1 MTLPSSGP
9 IAFSDVNSE
18 LGLSASYSSSLSFLN
33 GYVLPSLQPANPNM
47 SAFYGLTYYQNTN
60 QGNCNNGNQGNCNC
74 NCGNIQCNNCT
85 NCNAINCANC
95 QTQKY
100 LQTGTNCTA
109 CTYNCNV
116 NATSYN
122 CNCACNCSKII
133 CAKLYEFGYLDPN
146 IWAVDQQYGKWLRR
160 TDRRVYRGYIK
171 WARNVTAW
179 MDGKGRDFMLWVPKA
194 QRAEAQRAVTTSL
207 SLRMGIPWSEHMA
220 YLMGARPVDNLHG
233 RVLMAIGKPI
243 SRIVDYL
250 PHRRGHG
257 LAGLY
262 IMWSLFY
269 LSHWTAATVV
279 TANRFLVKT
288 QMRFKQFIS
297 KVA

>member
-1 MTLPSSGP
+1 MTLPSSGA
-9 IAFSDVNSE
+9 ISFSNINTE
-18 LGLSASYSSSLSFLN
+18 LALAATYSSNLYFLN
-33 GYVLPSLQPANPNM
+33 SFILPALAPANPNM

-60 QGNCNNGNQGNCNC
+60 QGNCNNGNTSNCNC

-146 IWAVDQQYGKWLRR
+146 VWAADQRYGKWLRQ
-160 TDRRVYRGYIK
+160 TDRRVYRGYIR
-171 WARNVTAW
+171 WARTVTAW
-179 MDGKGRDFMLWVPKA
+179 MDGKGPDCFVWLPKE
-194 QRAEAQRAVTTSL
+194 QRAAAQKEAITKM
-207 SLRMGIPWSEHMA
+207 SLRIGIPWSEHMA
-220 YLMGARPVDNLHG
+220 YLMGARTVDNLRG
-233 RVLMAIGKPI
+233 RVLMTIGVPI
-243 SRIVDYL
+243 SRLIDYI
-250 PHRRGHG
+250 PHRKGHR
-257 LAGLY
+257 LATLWG
-262 IMWSLFY
+262 MWALFWM
-269 LSHWTAATVV
+269 SHWTADVIVA
-279 TANRFLVKT
+279 ANKFMVKT
-288 QMRFKQFIS
+288 QMRFKQLLSRI
-297 KVA
+297 A